1 MKQLQ
6 TYFSR
11 KQSAF
16 TLIELLVNAA
26 CKTGVLYN
34 RCGMLLSKGGAFV
47 RMSTDKYGRVRSQAP
62 QNTAGFAQ
70 QQTTPLFFESE
81 RGFGGK
87 RKPSFL
93 VKRKFSLSPNL
104 SPGTLID
111 LLVVIAIIAILAAML
126 MPALG
131 KARESARSSSCLN
144 NIKQCGLAAVQY
156 EADFKFFAA
165 THYYP
170 GKFWAWSRVLADNG
184 YLPNKD
190 GKGIVNLVTCPS
202 WRQNITAW
210 DQNQTY
216 GVAANAGG
224 FDVNNSTDL
233 TKAPRLYI
241 GGTTNTYFENPMI
254 MSRMRQPSRAFVLGD
269 SVYGSNTSIGNQQC
283 LIQKYTTSTIH
294 LRHSNRGNMAY
305 ADGHGATKEQG
316 GFVDDMIVD
325 FAHREGK
332 MTFWIEKYQY
342 FQLGTLFKAIQ
353 YYK

>member
-1 MKQLQ
+1 MNVKMNKQ
-6 TYFSR
+6 TSFS
-11 KQSAF
+11 SF

-70 QQTTPLFFESE
+70 QQNTPLFWKEKGRAREKIS
-81 RGFGGK
+81 
-87 RKPSFL
+87 
-93 VKRKFSLSPNL
+93 SLF
-104 SPGTLID
+104 TLIE

-126 MPALG
+126 MPALSQ
-131 KARESARSSSCLN
+131 AREKARSSNCLN

-156 EADFKFFAA
+156 DADFKFFAA

-170 GKFWAWSRVLADNG
+170 GKYWAWSRVLADNG

-224 FDVNNSTDL
+224 FDINNSTDL

-241 GGTTNTYFENPMI
+241 GGTSNTYFENPMI
-254 MSRMRQPSRAFVLGD
+254 LSRMRQPSRAFVLGD

-305 ADGHGATKEQG
+305 ADGHGASKEQG
-316 GFVDDMIVD
+316 AFVDDMIAD

>member
-1 MKQLQ
+1 LKEKGSARGKENF
-6 TYFSR
+6 FSR
-11 KQSAF
+11 EKKFACPLASHPF
-16 TLIELLVNAA
+16 TLIE
-26 CKTGVLYN
+26 
-34 RCGMLLSKGGAFV
+34 
-47 RMSTDKYGRVRSQAP
+47 
-62 QNTAGFAQ
+62 
-70 QQTTPLFFESE
+70 
-81 RGFGGK
+81 
-87 RKPSFL
+87 
-93 VKRKFSLSPNL
+93 
-104 SPGTLID
+104 

-126 MPALG
+126 MPALSQ
-131 KARESARSSSCLN
+131 ARERAKSSNCLN

-156 EADFKFFAA
+156 EADFKFFSA

-170 GKFWAWSRVLADNG
+170 GKYWAWSRVLADNG

-210 DQNQTY
+210 DQNKTY
-216 GVAANAGG
+216 GVAANAGS
-224 FDVNNSTDL
+224 FDINNSTDL
-233 TKAPRLYI
+233 SKAPRLYI

-254 MSRMRQPSRAFVLGD
+254 LSSMRKPSRAFLLGD

-294 LRHSNRGNMAY
+294 LRHSNRANMAY

-316 GFVDDMIVD
+316 AFVDDMIAD